1 MGQDDGDLAEE
12 GGQVVRTYLMD
23 GPALTDLVG
32 RAREP
37 RIAAGTL
44 TGTAAGEEV
53 ITERPVTYLLDDV
66 LGVFASGESRLW
78 SETICT
84 RLAEVNPDVYDG
96 YDANLLGKAFRAHGV
111 ETEQMEYVDPDDPDG
126 KRKNRKGITREA
138 LLQALADR

>member
-1 MGQDDGDLAEE
+1 MAS
-12 GGQVVRTYLMD
+12 T
-23 GPALTDLVG
+23 
-32 RAREP
+32 
-37 RIAAGTL
+37 
-44 TGTAAGEEV
+44 TAAEAATQAGV
-53 ITERPVTYLLDDV
+53 SISTIRAWCRIGTVAAVKVT
-66 LGVFASGESRLW
+66 GKW

-126 KRKNRKGITREA
+126 KRKNRKGITREP